1 MFDTPVPAAQQLLLP
16 DPRPLVERLGREFFQ
31 QIPEHPGVYL
41 MHDRSDAVVY
51 VGKAKN
57 LRKRLGSYR
66 VANPDRLSRRH
77 LRLLGSV
84 AHIRF
89 EACADEAAALAR
101 ESELLRLL
109 KPKFNRAGTWPAKP
123 RYLAWRRSSSEL
135 HLSVHETRQE
145 GWNGAGPL
153 GGAALALRSVLT
165 RLLWRAAHPHLPT
178 NHMPAGWY
186 RGPWPEIASF
196 PFGSDADEAAR
207 WLERLL
213 AGEIE
218 GFGAWVGQRRVRQE
232 HPFERVSLTEDL
244 ESLAELVPLRTLPAS
259 SQHPAAPAPDP
270 GIAVD
275 PLQPC
280 SW

>member
-1 MFDTPVPAAQQLLLP
+1 MFNPGVPAAQQLLLP

-31 QIPEHPGVYL
+31 ELPEHPGVYL
-41 MHDRSDAVVY
+41 MHDRSGAIVY

-84 AHIRF
+84 VRIEF

-123 RYLAWRRSSSEL
+123 RFLAWRRSCGEL
-135 HLSVHETRQE
+135 HISVRDAREV

-153 GGAALALRSVLT
+153 GGVALILRSVLT
-165 RLLWRAAHPHLPT
+165 RLLWRAAHPQLGT
-178 NHMPAGWY
+178 NHMPAGWH
-186 RGPWPEIASF
+186 RGPWPEIVSI
-196 PFGSDADEAAR
+196 PFGAGVDEAAT
-207 WLERLL
+207 WLEQLL

-218 GFGAWVGQRRVRQE
+218 GLSAWVVERRAHHE
-232 HPFERVSLTEDL
+232 HPFERVSLSEDL
-244 ESLAELVPLRTLPAS
+244 EGLAELIPLRTLPARS
-259 SQHPAAPAPDP
+259 PVTIHAFE
-270 GIAVD
+270 
-275 PLQPC
+275 L
-280 SW
+280 